1 MRAVAK
7 EPEREALWESRVLRE
22 PGFSQGR
29 AQKARLMEFSRRF
42 GKEWKRV
49 LVDEKESAQNNVRM
63 LFKL

>member
-1 MRAVAK
+1 M
-7 EPEREALWESRVLRE
+7 WESRVLRE
-22 PGFSQGR
+22 PGFSQVR